1 MKQSDFISYVGEA
14 DIHDSSIE
22 SVVHSG
28 EMAEVRLKSITGR
41 TLRIVFSG
49 VRDVVSREPVGMVV
63 YALTE
68 MRCDPPY
75 RKFIFANAAE
85 DDQAT
90 LEIEAQNFKL

>member
-1 MKQSDFISYVGEA
+1 MKQSDFISYVGDA
-14 DIHDSSIE
+14 DIHDASIE
-22 SVVHSG
+22 SVAHSG
-28 EMAEVRLKSITGR
+28 ELAEVSLKTITGR
-41 TLRIVFSG
+41 TLRIVFGG